1 MHKAPIV
8 EERLKRTPKVG
19 DIVKCRDV
27 RDTYRKNVGLIG
39 IVTRLYHDDFD
50 ALVLLSDGRLFI
62 DRSECFTVLQSYMR
76 QKIDIGDLVEYDKYQ
91 ALVLDRKTINPNYN
105 TERVYHPD
113 EYHCKVLLLNSDSD
127 NDQRWVRTKWLKLLS
142 KSS

>member
-1 MHKAPIV
+1 MAGFSLTEPSIS
-8 EERLKRTPKVG
+8 R
-19 DIVKCRDV
+19 
-27 RDTYRKNVGLIG
+27 YYNN
-39 IVTRLYHDDFD
+39 
-50 ALVLLSDGRLFI
+50 
-62 DRSECFTVLQSYMR
+62 MR

-113 EYHCKVLLLNSDSD
+113 EYHCKVLLLNSDND
-127 NDQRWVRTKWLKLLS
+127 NDYRWVRTKWLKLLS